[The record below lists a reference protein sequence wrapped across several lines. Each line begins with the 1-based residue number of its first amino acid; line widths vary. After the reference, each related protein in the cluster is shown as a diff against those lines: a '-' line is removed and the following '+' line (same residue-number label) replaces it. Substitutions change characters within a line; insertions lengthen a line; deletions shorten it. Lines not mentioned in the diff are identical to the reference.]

1 MKNNKKKYQEETPY
15 CHDINLQ
22 KISYALEYNT
32 NTYFSLIYRQLST
45 TLKCNSSPAL
55 KTT

>member
-32 NTYFSLIYRQLST
+32 NTYFFIHLST
-45 TLKCNSSPAL
+45 ELCQQL
-55 KTT
+55 

>member
-32 NTYFSLIYRQLST
+32 NTYFSFIYQQNFVNNF
-45 TLKCNSSPAL
+45 KM
-55 KTT
+55 